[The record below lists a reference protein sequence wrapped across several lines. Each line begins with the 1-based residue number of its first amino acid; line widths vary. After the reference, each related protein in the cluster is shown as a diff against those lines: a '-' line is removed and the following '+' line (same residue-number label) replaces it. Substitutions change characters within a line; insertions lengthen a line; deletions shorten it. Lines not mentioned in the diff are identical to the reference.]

1 MLHACVQKFDV
12 TDTVGNFLRITLQYT
27 QTKLLHQESTV
38 HVYRT
43 QGTTPQRRITSA
55 SFDALLIF
63 RRRLRDSLS
72 SLLLSFICAI
82 LSMGASSSKS
92 LKKPDSAQEPAKLFR
107 TTVSRLLKRP
117 AW

>member
-82 LSMGASSSKS
+82 RSTGASSSKS
-92 LKKPDSAQEPAKLFR
+92 FKKPDSA
-107 TTVSRLLKRP
+107 
-117 AW
+117 